1 MNYFYFI
8 WHTQC
13 YMAAHN
19 PLLINITVLVGHTW
33 HKVLF
38 TSIVETISFFKK
50 KKNVAKTITYTLV
63 MFLMIHPVAISISVR
78 LFTQGKAKHIA
89 PGNFHT
95 FKAKLKHS
103 SAYRRRFRRCIL
115 FIWSSDNPALLG
127 LKASDFY
134 TIIAHMSACTWHEIF
149 HIFLTFISID
159 RPVSY
164 LELMIVLYLEH
175 RRSQ

>member
-13 YMAAHN
+13 YMAARN

-38 TSIVETISFFKK
+38 TSIVEAISFFKK
-50 KKNVAKTITYTLV
+50 KKNVAKTITSTLV

-95 FKAKLKHS
+95 FKAKVKCISKTLPAMHIV
-103 SAYRRRFRRCIL
+103 YRG
-115 FIWSSDNPALLG
+115 SSDKPALLG

-164 LELMIVLYLEH
+164 LDLMIVLYLEH